1 VLPNI
6 CDEFSENSVHGLHD
20 LHDLPGIFSETLRIR
35 SWTHGDL
42 RDTDMCGGAMVPWC
56 HQVHAAPYGRF
67 HCGDPWVDEDG
78 REWLTLEICHVLSIQ
93 QRSAAFSFFGTSK
106 YHETHTPQIIES
118 DRMLRR

>member
-1 VLPNI
+1 MCSQNQPNI

-42 RDTDMCGGAMVPWC
+42 RDTDMCGGAMVAMVAMVPWC
-56 HQVHAAPYGRF
+56 HQVHAAPYGLPAFGRHGRF

-93 QRSAAFSFFGTSK
+93 QHSAAFSFF
-106 YHETHTPQIIES
+106 
-118 DRMLRR
+118 

>member
-1 VLPNI
+1 MLPNI

-56 HQVHAAPYGRF
+56 HGA
-67 HCGDPWVDEDG
+67 
-78 REWLTLEICHVLSIQ
+78 T
-93 QRSAAFSFFGTSK
+93 RS
-106 YHETHTPQIIES
+106 
-118 DRMLRR
+118 MLRHTAGSTVVIHGSTKMDVSG